1 MLSVNKVSV
10 GFGGIFLFEDISFL
24 VNRKDRIGLTGKNG
38 AGKSTLLKM
47 LSGYQLPDSGTISM
61 QNGLTTGY
69 LAQEIPS
76 TSKLTVMEET
86 RKAFSELN
94 QLTELIDRLN
104 EEVVNRTDYE
114 SESYND
120 LLIRL
125 HDATERY
132 NLVGG
137 YNAEGSAEKVLQGLG
152 FTRKDFNMPCSSFSG
167 GWRMRIE
174 LAKILLQQPDLLLLD
189 EPTNHLD
196 IESIQWLEDFLKDY
210 FGAIIL
216 VSHDKAFLD
225 NITNRTIEIS
235 LGKIYD
241 YKTNYSNYVIQRK
254 ERREQQL
261 AAQKNQQKFIEHTEE
276 LINKF
281 RAKKDKAAFAQ
292 SLIKKLDRI
301 EIIEV
306 DDEENSSIN
315 FRFPPAPHAG
325 KVVLNAQNI
334 TKQYGE
340 KLIFKNVN
348 IEIER
353 GQKVALVGKNGEGKS
368 TFLKIIAGETDFSG
382 SLQLGHQV
390 DVGYFAQNQAET
402 LNPDKTVFEIIDDVA
417 VGEIRKNIRSLLGSF
432 LFSGDTIEKKVKVL
446 SGGEKN
452 RLALCK
458 LLLHPFNLLILDEP
472 TNHLDMRSKEVL
484 KNALIKYDG
493 TLIIVSHDRDFLEG
507 LTENIFYFNN
517 QSVKPFIGTIYQ
529 FLDYNKLNS
538 LSELETNKINTQAV
552 QIPEVKEKHSKQNN
566 NDLRKEIEKEIKKL
580 NKTIS
585 ETEKQVEDLENRINI
600 INQKLSLPETISD
613 NEKMKQLYIQHGQV
627 QEELEKQMHL
637 WENIASEIEFKQ
649 EKLKELS

>member
-104 EEVVNRTDYE
+104 EEVVNRADYE

-538 LSELETNKINTQAV
+538 LSELETNKINTKAV
-552 QIPEVKEKHSKQNN
+552 QIPEVKEKHSKLNN